1 MPMYVLVVPFIWLMA
16 QAPADALAM
25 GVVAD
30 VARVPFG
37 AVAAALL
44 VWREFRATRER
55 LVAGAILTV
64 AILFMGSDVVLM
76 ALGGIYL
83 LATLSAWYV
92 GRHGGSTLAAA
103 GHGQAAS
110 R

>member
-1 MPMYVLVVPFIWLMA
+1 LI
-16 QAPADALAM
+16 
-25 GVVAD
+25 
-30 VARVPFG
+30 
-37 AVAAALL
+37 
-44 VWREFRATRER
+44 
-55 LVAGAILTV
+55 
-64 AILFMGSDVVLM
+64 

>member
-1 MPMYVLVVPFIWLMA
+1 MPMYVLVVPLIWLMA
-16 QAPADALAM
+16 QAPTDALAM

-44 VWREFRATRER
+44 VWREYRATRER
-55 LVAGAILTV
+55 LVAGAILLV
-64 AILFMGSDVVLM
+64 AVLFMGNDVVLM
-76 ALGGIYL
+76 ALGGIYV
-83 LATLSAWYV
+83 LATLSMWYV
-92 GRHGGSTLAAA
+92 RRHGGRALATAR
-103 GHGQAAS
+103 QA

>member
-1 MPMYVLVVPFIWLMA
+1 
-16 QAPADALAM
+16 M

-37 AVAAALL
+37 AVAAAVL
-44 VWREFRATRER
+44 VWREYRARRER
-55 LVAGAILTV
+55 LVAGAILLV
-64 AILFMGSDVVLM
+64 AILYMGNDVVLM

-83 LATLSAWYV
+83 LATLSMCYV
-92 GRHGGSTLAAA
+92 GRHGGRAPAA
-103 GHGQAAS
+103 GGHAQLAP